1 MKPLYCHH
9 PNRSI
14 RAAAAALAGV
24 LLATSSATATII
36 YNLGTLGGTDSL
48 GHAVNH
54 AGQVA
59 GDSWTTGNAAYRTD
73 YRLPRHVLTFA
84 IGGVDKLPPLD
95 MPPLTP
101 PADPDFAFD
110 LDNTAIMASPDGAM
124 VVAITPWTS
133 TGFHPDGTPFDRPGR
148 ATLVLQKQPDGRWLG
163 VHSHM
168 SLQRGVP
175 QDSHGKRAVKAR

>member
-1 MKPLYCHH
+1 MTHLALPEADAATTASVKDWLARFAACVRAVDY
-9 PNRSI
+9 
-14 RAAAAALAGV
+14 AAARPFWHPDIVIFGTYQELVRGLPAW
-24 LLATSSATATII
+24 TATQWD
-36 YNLGTLGGTDSL
+36 N
-48 GHAVNH
+48 V
-54 AGQVA
+54 
-59 GDSWTTGNAAYRTD
+59 WPRT
-73 YRLPRHVLTFA
+73 A
-84 IGGVDKLPPLD
+84 
-95 MPPLTP
+95 
-101 PADPDFAFD
+101 DFAFD

-133 TGFHPDGTPFDRPGR
+133 TGFHPDGSPFDRPGR